1 MTKQKRKRM
10 NFWDENDIFRLMN
23 NSVYDETTNK
33 QKILDL
39 IMPKDMRYIK
49 MNFWDEEEEA
59 KVLFQKLLFYNTFI
73 EKPRI
78 KRLKH
83 MNYICYMNFHFMMN

>member
-1 MTKQKRKRM
+1 
-10 NFWDENDIFRLMN
+10 
-23 NSVYDETTNK
+23 
-33 QKILDL
+33 
-39 IMPKDMRYIK
+39 